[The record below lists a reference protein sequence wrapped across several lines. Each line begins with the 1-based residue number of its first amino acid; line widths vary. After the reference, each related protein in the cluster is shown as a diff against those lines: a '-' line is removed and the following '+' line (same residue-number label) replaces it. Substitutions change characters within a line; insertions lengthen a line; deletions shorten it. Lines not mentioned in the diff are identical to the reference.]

1 MDNHEII
8 PAQAPVGAPA
18 PAVPAP
24 VVENPSEAV
33 VGDETP
39 EQTIA
44 REAEETTKREKE
56 EVRKKNRTT
65 AYIERTQQR
74 VKEQDEELRQLR
86 EQVNTF
92 SQPKTVPGPV
102 DGEPRLADFNFDIE
116 AFQRAHSNWTLDNFK
131 KSAQESAKQA
141 ETERKTRE
149 LATSYDNRLNDF
161 VADHPDF
168 PVAIA
173 NMRIVPSQE
182 FQLAIMAHEQGPAIA
197 YHLAQHPE
205 DALKLVQTPAQYA
218 DYAVQDIASRLQA
231 APQEAPIPARSI
243 SQAPTPVPSVQ
254 GRAPTK
260 TPVEKLT
267 DDEWYARQR
276 AERRKK

>member
-1 MDNHEII
+1 MENHEVI
-8 PAQAPVGAPA
+8 PASTTA
-18 PAVPAP
+18 PAVTATAPAVDAP
-24 VVENPSEAV
+24 VVESEV
-33 VGDETP
+33 IETP
-39 EQTIA
+39 EQIA
-44 REAEETTKREKE
+44 AKEADEAAKREKE
-56 EVRKKNRTT
+56 ETRKKNRTT
-65 AYIERTQQR
+65 AYIERTQQKVR
-74 VKEQDEELRQLR
+74 EQEEELRQLR
-86 EQVNTF
+86 ETVGKLN
-92 SQPKTVPGPV
+92 QPKPTPGPIE
-102 DGEPRLADFNFDIE
+102 GEPRLADYNYDIE

-131 KSAQESAKQA
+131 KSAIDSAKQA

-149 LATSYDNRLNDF
+149 LAQNYDNRLNDF

-173 NMRIVPSQE
+173 NMRIVPPQD

-197 YHLAQHPE
+197 YHLAQNE
-205 DALKLVQTPAQYA
+205 DDLLALVQTPVQYA
-218 DYAVQDIASRLQA
+218 EFAVAKLASRLKA
-231 APQEAPIPARSI
+231 APQEPPTPNRSI

-267 DDEWYARQR
+267 DDEWYARQK

>member
-1 MDNHEII
+1 MENHEVITAQP
-8 PAQAPVGAPA
+8 PAAAPA
-18 PAVPAP
+18 PP
-24 VVENPSEAV
+24 VVEATPAV
-33 VGDETP
+33 DPVIEESA
-39 EQTIA
+39 EQIA
-44 REAEETTKREKE
+44 TREADEAAKREKE

-74 VKEQDEELRQLR
+74 VREQEEELRQLR
-86 EQVNTF
+86 EQVSRV
-92 SQPKTVPGPV
+92 SQPQQIPGPV
-102 DGEPRLADFNFDIE
+102 EGEPRLADFNFDIE

-173 NMRIVPSQE
+173 NMRIVPPQE

-218 DYAVQDIASRLQA
+218 EYAVQDIASRLQA

-267 DDEWYARQR
+267 DDEWYARQK